1 MVGAVLASLLPILA
15 IVALHLVHTTSTR
28 LGLVTIFSAIFSTAL
43 WFLNDGKLIEV
54 FSATSA

>member
-15 IVALHLVHTTSTR
+15 IVVLHLVERTGVR
-28 LGLVTIFSAIFSTAL
+28 LGLVTVFSAIFSTVL
-43 WFLNDGKLIEV
+43 WFLNDGRLVEV